1 MKCVDKEFNVGYH
14 VYLEVKPKESTL
26 RLGSCAK
33 MEPKFCGPFQV
44 LARVGIVAYALAFP
58 PSTKIH
64 NVFHVSLLKKYIHGP
79 THVIEWNLI

>member
-1 MKCVDKEFNVGYH
+1 MKCVHKEFNVGLH

-44 LARVGIVAYALAFP
+44 LALVGLVAYELAFP
-58 PSTKIH
+58 PSIKIH
-64 NVFHVSLLKKYIHGP
+64 NVFHVLLLKKYIHDP
-79 THVIEWNLI
+79 THVID